1 MGQLFFFALFII
13 ALIAGGFYYY
23 TPSPQSMAPVK
34 DVMDDGGFNS
44 LETLNNKKIEELNI
58 STSRGLT
65 QISAMVDGLAKEQ
78 QELKE
83 LIDSE
88 KQVLNNTIQKI
99 SDIAKKEKAD
109 GRSDED
115 VLRLKEL
122 GDQLQNDQRL
132 LVAHGQAL
140 VDLNDQLMKNRQWLA
155 EKNDLVNANNESL
168 LRLQQQ
174 NNALLND
181 QATDIFDKVKQ
192 ETSDTIQHT
201 QDMIDDERQKNQE

>member
-1 MGQLFFFALFII
+1 MGQLVFFALFVI

-23 TPSPQSMAPVK
+23 TPSPKSMVPMK
-34 DVMDDGGFNS
+34 DIMDDGGFNS

-58 STSRGLT
+58 TTSRGLT
-65 QISAMVDGLAKEQ
+65 QISEMVDGLAQEQ
-78 QELKE
+78 EELKE

-88 KQVLNNTIQKI
+88 KQVLNNTILQI

-109 GRSDED
+109 GRSDAD
-115 VLRLKEL
+115 ILRLKVLME
-122 GDQLQNDQRL
+122 QLQNNQRL
-132 LVAHGQAL
+132 LVSHGNAL
-140 VDLNDQLMKNRQWLA
+140 VDLNNQLMKNRQWLA

-192 ETSDTIQHT
+192 GTDDSIQRT
-201 QDMIDDERQKNQE
+201 QDMIDDERQKTQE